1 MTQANPQMRAVLTNP
16 DMMRQMMTPENLNAA
31 MGMMGGQGGAGGM
44 PPGMAGMMG
53 GMGGAPGGMP
63 PGMNPQMMAQME
75 AMMGGANPGA
85 GSASTDSRPP
95 REKYSAELAQVKEM
109 GFNDEELILQMLVQ
123 TNGNVNLALEKL
135 FASLQN

>member
-31 MGMMGGQGGAGGM
+31 M
-44 PPGMAGMMG
+44 GMMG